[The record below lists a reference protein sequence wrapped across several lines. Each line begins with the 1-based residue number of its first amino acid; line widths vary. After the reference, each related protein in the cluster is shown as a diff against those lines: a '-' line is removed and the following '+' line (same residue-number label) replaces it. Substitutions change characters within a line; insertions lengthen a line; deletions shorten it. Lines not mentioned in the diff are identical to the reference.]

1 MNPNTTV
8 ILIRSCRLL
17 LFIPDVRRCGST
29 VQYKQH
35 RCCSTHLRISGI
47 LTIADSVDLRSSSSS
62 IDDDDIDE
70 DDDDDDDCAVDGGG
84 NCNGNGNGNRDV
96 LVIR

>member
-17 LFIPDVRRCGST
+17 LLIPDVRRCGST
-29 VQYKQH
+29 VYKQH
-35 RCCSTHLRISGI
+35 RCCPTHLISGI

-62 IDDDDIDE
+62 IDDDDID

-84 NCNGNGNGNRDV
+84 NCNGNGNGNGNGGV